1 MGTDVGGVDVH
12 HRNLPGFVQLG
23 LLLSEQL
30 AGEQGLQGNTRQG
43 GVMD

>member
-12 HRNLPGFVQLG
+12 HRDLPGFVQLG

-30 AGEQGLQGNTRQG
+30 AGEQGFKETQQNSE
-43 GVMD
+43 V